1 MVTRILIA
9 FMLLT
14 LGVNAQTIYVTD
26 QNIFDLV
33 PDRDAL
39 TGLAG
44 SQRIKASFWEDPSF
58 TEALD
63 VTAGLPIQL
72 RVSSLVDDYVVSI
85 PNSITSTPPNVVWW
99 VIPSLNAGSYR
110 LQATV
115 NLPGDSFPVFDRYL
129 TLTSAVSAAAVVN
142 LIQTNIINVG
152 GSTAVVNFAEGAIQV
167 TASNTVDASIS
178 SGAFSGSVFN
188 IQTLVTQTSAV
199 QSVVKSTSNDYNE
212 TTGQL
217 TINTN
222 PATGGT
228 GNVSINGV
236 TTNAFSFVGQFPV
249 SVSNIGGTFY
259 FGRVGGGGTFIP
271 AGDSNQVFNFEGSV
285 TQTFTVPS
293 GVTQL
298 YAYAWGAG
306 GGGGA
311 NTSGG
316 AGGYSFGYFSVTNGE
331 VLSVVIGEGGF
342 ISSTTTAT
350 SVSTNTANPFPN
362 GGWGASKHTS
372 RAGAGGGST
381 HIARGTNL
389 LVVAGGGGGGGPT
402 QQAGGAGGGISGQDG
417 FLRESIAAGGGATQT
432 AGGTTGS
439 TAIPLSITNTA
450 GSFMMGGNG
459 GLTTNL
465 LSIAAGGG
473 GGGYFGGSGGLS
485 ALASDRGGGGGGGS
499 GHINASQGVQGTTVQ
514 AQTPAASTAA
524 AQPPPATDDPLYGSP
539 TAHTWGRGG
548 GQNTAGSNGG
558 MIIRW
563 VQPS

>member
-1 MVTRILIA
+1 MRYLLAT
-9 FMLLT
+9 LLT
-14 LGVNAQTIYVTD
+14 LGVSYGQTIYVTD

-33 PDRDAL
+33 PDRDAIS
-39 TGLAG
+39 GLAG

-58 TEALD
+58 TLPMD
-63 VTAGLPIQL
+63 VSAGLPITL
-72 RVSSLVDDYVVSI
+72 EVRSLVDDYRVSVI
-85 PNSITSTPPNVVWW
+85 NTITSTPPNVVWW

-110 LQATV
+110 LQATYV
-115 NLPGDSFPVFDRYL
+115 NTIDSFPVFDRYL

-236 TTNAFSFVGQFPV
+236 TTNSFTFLGQFPV
-249 SVSNIGGTFY
+249 SISNIANTFY
-259 FGRVGGGGTFIP
+259 FGQVGGGGTFIP
-271 AGDSNQVFNFEGSV
+271 TAGTNQVINFAGSV

-298 YAYAWGAG
+298 YVYAWGAG
-306 GGGGA
+306 GGGGGSTA
-311 NTSGG
+311 GG
-316 AGGYSFGYFSVTNGE
+316 AGGYSFGYFSVTSGE
-331 VLSVVIGEGGF
+331 VLSAVIGEGGF
-342 ISSTTTAT
+342 ISSTTTAVT
-350 SVSTNTANPFPN
+350 VFTNTANPFPN
-362 GGWGASKHTS
+362 GGRGASKSTA

-381 HIARGTNL
+381 AFFRGTNF
-389 LVVAGGGGGGGPT
+389 LVVAGGGGGGGPI
-402 QQAGGAGGGISGQDG
+402 QGSGGGGGGTSGQDG
-417 FLRESIAAGGGATQT
+417 YADGAAAASVGGGGGTQSAGGS
-432 AGGTTGS
+432 TGS
-439 TAIPLSITNTA
+439 TAIPLVYTNTA
-450 GSFMMGGNG
+450 GSFYMGGDG

-465 LSIAAGGG
+465 LAIVASGGG
-473 GGGYFGGSGGLS
+473 GGLFGGGGGLG
-485 ALASDRGGGGGGGS
+485 AGTASRGGGGGGGS
-499 GHINASQGVQGTTVQ
+499 GHINSSQGVQGTTVQ
-514 AQTPAASTAA
+514 AQTPANNINT
-524 AQPPPATDDPLYGSP
+524 AQPPPATDDPLYGFP
-539 TAHTWGRGG
+539 TSLTWGRGG
-548 GQNTAGSNGG
+548 AANTAGSNGG

-563 VQPS
+563 VTP